1 VLESTAM
8 ARTGRPVTKLALTD
22 DERAQLRTRLAVRK
36 APADEK
42 LRIRVVLGCADGQ
55 SGTHIAK
62 RLKTSV
68 QTVSKWRRRYET
80 YRFAGLSDAP
90 RAGRPR
96 TVLDEHVQ
104 AVVDKVR
111 LSKPDNATHWSV
123 RSMSAATGVSAPT
136 VHRIWRAF
144 GLKPHLQATFK
155 LSTDPYFVDK
165 VRDVVGLYLAPPDR
179 ALVLCVDEKSQI
191 QALDRTQPGLP
202 LTFGK
207 PSTRT
212 HDYAPKEVP
221 LGDKHH
227 GTTSLFAALDVA
239 TGKVIGQLKRRHRS
253 AEFLQFL
260 KAIDAAVPT
269 DQDIHLIMDNYGTH
283 KTEKVRAWFAARPR
297 YHVHFT
303 PTSASWL
310 NLVERFFGQ
319 ISEKWIK
326 RGAHTSVAE
335 LEQSIRDYID
345 THNADPKPFVWHK
358 TADTILAS
366 VARAA
371 AKLT

>member
-1 VLESTAM
+1 M
-8 ARTGRPVTKLALTD
+8 ARTGRPPTTLVLTD
-22 DERAQLRTRLAVRK
+22 EERAELVARLAVRK
-36 APADEK
+36 APSDEWM
-42 LRIRVVLGCADGQ
+42 RIRIVLSCSQGE
-55 SGTHIAK
+55 SGTQIAQ
-62 RLKTSV
+62 RLKTSI
-68 QTVSKWRRRYET
+68 QTVSKWRRRYEAL
-80 YRFAGLSDAP
+80 RFAGLSDAP

-96 TVLDEHVQ
+96 TVSDDQVQ
-104 AVVDKVR
+104 AIVDKVR
-111 LSKPDNATHWSV
+111 QSKPENASHWSV
-123 RSMSAATGVSAPT
+123 RSMSVATGVSAAT
-136 VHRIWRAF
+136 VQRIWQAF
-144 GLKPHLQATFK
+144 GLKPHLQTTFK
-155 LSTDPYFVDK
+155 LSTDPHFVDK
-165 VRDVVGLYLAPPDR
+165 VRDVVGLYMAPPER

-202 LTFGK
+202 LTFGQ
-207 PSTRT
+207 PTTRT
-212 HDYAPKEVP
+212 HDYKR
-221 LGDKHH
+221 H

-253 AEFLQFL
+253 TEFLQFL
-260 KAIDAAVPT
+260 KAIDAAVPS

-283 KTEKVRAWFAARPR
+283 KTDTVRAWFAARPR

-319 ISEKWIK
+319 ISERWIK
-326 RGAHTSVAE
+326 RQTHTSVAD
-335 LEQSIRDYID
+335 LERSIQQYLD

-358 TADTILAS
+358 SADVILAS

>member
-1 VLESTAM
+1 M
-8 ARTGRPVTKLALTD
+8 ARGRPTTPLALTD
-22 DERAQLRTRLAVRK
+22 EERAELMRRLAIRK

-42 LRIRVVLGCADGQ
+42 LRIRIVLGCAEGE
-55 SGTHIAK
+55 SGTHIAQ
-62 RLKTSV
+62 RLKTSI
-68 QTVSKWRRRYET
+68 QMVSKWRCRYAA

-90 RAGRPR
+90 RSGRPR
-96 TVLDEHVQ
+96 TVLDDQVQ

-111 LSKPDNATHWSV
+111 NSKPDNATHWSV

-136 VHRIWRAF
+136 VQRIWRAF
-144 GLKPHLQATFK
+144 GLKPHLQSTFK
-155 LSTDPYFVDK
+155 LSTDPNFVDK
-165 VRDVVGLYLAPPDR
+165 VRDVVGLYMAPPDR

-191 QALDRTQPGLP
+191 QALNRTQPGLP

-207 PSTRT
+207 PGTRT
-212 HDYAPKEVP
+212 HDYKR
-221 LGDKHH
+221 H

-239 TGKVIGQLKRRHRS
+239 TGKVIGQLKRRHRG

-260 KAIDAAVPT
+260 NAIDAAVPP
-269 DQDIHLIMDNYGTH
+269 DKDVHLIMDNYGTH
-283 KTEKVRAWFAARPR
+283 KTDKVRAWFVARPR

-310 NLVERFFGQ
+310 NLVERFFLQ

-326 RGAHTSVAE
+326 RGAHTSVAD
-335 LEQSIRDYID
+335 LEQSIRDYLD
-345 THNADPKPFVWHK
+345 RYNVDPKPFVWHK

-371 AKLT
+371 AKLI

>member
-1 VLESTAM
+1 M
-8 ARTGRPVTKLALTD
+8 ARTGRPPKLLMLTS
-22 DERAQLRTRLAVRK
+22 EESLELTNRLKLRK

-42 LRIRVVLGCADGQ
+42 IRIRIVLACAAGE
-55 SGTHIAK
+55 SGAAIAR
-62 RLKTSV
+62 RLQVSI
-68 QTVSKWRRRYET
+68 QTVSKWRRRYEA

-111 LSKPDNATHWSV
+111 YTKPDNASHWSV
-123 RSMSAATGVSAPT
+123 RSMGAATGVSAPT
-136 VHRIWRAF
+136 VQRIWKAF
-144 GLKPHLQATFK
+144 GLKPHLQETFK
-155 LSTDPYFVDK
+155 LSTDPHFVDK

-202 LTFGK
+202 LSFGK

-212 HDYAPKEVP
+212 HDYKR
-221 LGDKHH
+221 H

-239 TGKVIGQLKRRHRS
+239 TGKVISQLKRRHRS

-260 KAIDAAVPT
+260 NAIDAAVPAE
-269 DQDIHLIMDNYGTH
+269 QEVHLIMDNYGTH
-283 KTEKVRAWFAARPR
+283 KTEKVRAWFAARAR

-326 RGAHTSVAE
+326 RTAHTSVID
-335 LEQSIRDYID
+335 LERSIRHYIEL
-345 THNADPKPFVWHK
+345 HNENPKPFVWHK
-358 TADTILAS
+358 SAETILAS
-366 VARAA
+366 VGRAA
-371 AKLT
+371 AKFN

>member
-1 VLESTAM
+1 M
-8 ARTGRPVTKLALTD
+8 ARTGRPATKLALTD
-22 DERAQLRTRLAVRK
+22 AERSELMAHLAIRK

-42 LRIRVVLGCADGQ
+42 LRIRMVLGCAQGE
-55 SGTHIAK
+55 SGTHLAK
-62 RLKTSV
+62 RLKTSI
-68 QTVSKWRRRYET
+68 QTVSKWRRRYEA

-96 TVLDEHVQ
+96 TVLDEQVQ

-111 LSKPDNATHWSV
+111 QSKPKNATHWSV

-155 LSTDPYFVDK
+155 LSTDPHFVDK

-191 QALDRTQPGLP
+191 QALNRTQPGLP

-207 PSTRT
+207 PATRT
-212 HDYAPKEVP
+212 HDYKR
-221 LGDKHH
+221 H

-260 KAIDAAVPT
+260 KAIDAAVPA

-283 KTEKVRAWFAARPR
+283 KTDKVRAWFAARPR
-297 YHVHFT
+297 YHMHFT

-310 NLVERFFGQ
+310 NLVERFFSQ
-319 ISEKWIK
+319 LSQQWIK
-326 RGAHTSVAE
+326 RSAHTSVAE

-345 THNADPKPFVWHK
+345 AHNANPKPFVWHK
-358 TADTILAS
+358 SADAILAS

-371 AKLT
+371 TKLS

>member
-1 VLESTAM
+1 M
-8 ARTGRPVTKLALTD
+8 ARTGRPVTKLSLTD
-22 DERAQLRTRLAVRK
+22 EERAELMARLAVRK

-42 LRIRVVLGCADGQ
+42 LRIRVVLGCAEGE
-55 SGTHIAK
+55 SGTHIAQ
-62 RLKTSV
+62 RLKTSI
-68 QTVSKWRRRYET
+68 QTVSKWRRRYEA

-96 TVLDEHVQ
+96 NVLDDQVQ

-111 LSKPDNATHWSV
+111 QSKPANATHWSV

-136 VHRIWRAF
+136 VQRIWHAF
-144 GLKPHLQATFK
+144 GLKPHLESTFK

-207 PSTRT
+207 PGTRT
-212 HDYAPKEVP
+212 HDYRR
-221 LGDKHH
+221 H

-319 ISEKWIK
+319 ISERWIK
-326 RGAHTSVAE
+326 RNAHTSVAD
-335 LEQSIRDYID
+335 LEQSIRHYID
-345 THNADPKPFVWHK
+345 THNVDPKPFVWRK
-358 TADTILAS
+358 TADVILAS

-371 AKLT
+371 AKLI

>member
-1 VLESTAM
+1 M
-8 ARTGRPVTKLALTD
+8 ANGRSGRPVTKLELSD
-22 DERAQLRTRLAVRK
+22 SERTELHTHLAIRK

-42 LRIRVVLGCADGQ
+42 LRIRIVLSCADSK
-55 SGTHIAK
+55 SGTRIAQC
-62 RLKTSV
+62 LKTSI
-68 QTVSKWRRRYET
+68 QTVSKWRRRYEA

-90 RAGRPR
+90 RPGRPR

-104 AVVDKVR
+104 VIVDKVR
-111 LSKPDNATHWSV
+111 QSKPANATHWSV

-144 GLKPHLQATFK
+144 GLKPHLQTTFK
-155 LSTDPYFVDK
+155 LSTDPHFVDK

-207 PSTRT
+207 PATRT
-212 HDYAPKEVP
+212 HDYKR
-221 LGDKHH
+221 H

-260 KAIDAAVPT
+260 KTIDAAVPA
-269 DQDIHLIMDNYGTH
+269 DQEIHLIMDNYGTH
-283 KTEKVRAWFAARPR
+283 KTDKVRAWFAARPR

-326 RGAHTSVAE
+326 PGAHTSVAE
-335 LEQSIRDYID
+335 LEQAICDYID
-345 THNADPKPFVWHK
+345 AHNANPKPFVWHK
-358 TADTILAS
+358 SADAILAS
-366 VARAA
+366 VASAA
-371 AKLT
+371 ARFV

>member
-1 VLESTAM
+1 M
-8 ARTGRPVTKLALTD
+8 AKMGRPICVLTLTPE
-22 DERAQLRTRLAVRK
+22 ERVELMNQLAVRK

-42 LRIRVVLGCADGQ
+42 LRIRIVLGCADGE
-55 SGTHIAK
+55 SGKSIAN
-62 RLKTSV
+62 RLKVSV
-68 QTVSKWRRRYET
+68 QTVSKWRQRYT
-80 YRFAGLSDAP
+80 AYRFAGLSDAP
-90 RAGRPR
+90 RSGRPR

-104 AVVDKVR
+104 MVVDKVR
-111 LSKPDNATHWSV
+111 QSTPSNATHWSV

-136 VHRIWRAF
+136 VQRIWHAF
-144 GLKPHLQATFK
+144 GLKPHLQSTFK
-155 LSTDPYFVDK
+155 LSTDPHFVDK

-191 QALDRTQPGLP
+191 QALNRTQPGLP

-207 PSTRT
+207 SATRT
-212 HDYAPKEVP
+212 HDYKR
-221 LGDKHH
+221 H

-260 KAIDAAVPT
+260 KTIDAQVPA
-269 DQDIHLIMDNYGTH
+269 DQEVHLIMDNYGTH
-283 KTEKVRAWFAARPR
+283 KTDKVRAWFVARPR

-326 RGAHTSVAE
+326 RNAHTSVAD

-345 THNADPKPFVWHK
+345 SHNADPKPFVWHK
-358 TADTILAS
+358 SADAILAS
-366 VARAA
+366 VARAGSL
-371 AKLT
+371 LT

>member
-1 VLESTAM
+1 M
-8 ARTGRPVTKLALTD
+8 ARPGRPITKLEITD
-22 DERAQLRTRLAVRK
+22 VERTELKARLRIRK
-36 APADEK
+36 GPEDEK
-42 LRIRVVLGCADGQ
+42 LRIRIVLGCADGQ
-55 SGTHIAK
+55 SGTRIAE
-62 RLKTSV
+62 RLQTTI
-68 QTVSKWRRRYET
+68 QTVSKWRRRYAA
-80 YRFAGLSDAP
+80 YRLAGLTDAP

-96 TVLDEHVQ
+96 TVDDAQVQ
-104 AVVDKVR
+104 AIVDKVR
-111 LSKPDNATHWSV
+111 QSTPTNATHWSV
-123 RSMSAATGVSAPT
+123 RTMSRETGVSPAT
-136 VHRIWRAF
+136 VQRIWHAF
-144 GLKPHLQATFK
+144 GLKPHLQETFK

-202 LTFGK
+202 LTFGQ
-207 PSTRT
+207 PATRT
-212 HDYAPKEVP
+212 HDYKR
-221 LGDKHH
+221 H

-260 KAIDAAVPT
+260 KAIDAAVPA

-283 KTEKVRAWFAARPR
+283 KTDKVRTWFAAHPR

-319 ISEKWIK
+319 ISAQWIK
-326 RGAHTSVAE
+326 RNAHTSVAD

-345 THNADPKPFVWHK
+345 RHNADPKPFVWHK
-358 TADTILAS
+358 SADTILAS
-366 VARAA
+366 IARAA
-371 AKLT
+371 SNISCV

>member
-1 VLESTAM
+1 M
-8 ARTGRPVTKLALTD
+8 AKMGRPICVLTLTPE
-22 DERAQLRTRLAVRK
+22 ERVELMNQLAVRK

-42 LRIRVVLGCADGQ
+42 LRIRIVLGCADGE
-55 SGTHIAK
+55 SGKSIAK
-62 RLKTSV
+62 RLKVSV
-68 QTVSKWRRRYET
+68 QTVSKWRQRYT
-80 YRFAGLSDAP
+80 GYRFAGLSDAP
-90 RAGRPR
+90 RSGRPR

-104 AVVDKVR
+104 MVVDKVR
-111 LSKPDNATHWSV
+111 QSTPSNATHWSV

-136 VHRIWRAF
+136 VQRIWHAF
-144 GLKPHLQATFK
+144 GLKPHLQSTFK
-155 LSTDPYFVDK
+155 LSTDPHFVDK

-191 QALDRTQPGLP
+191 QALNRTQPGLP

-207 PSTRT
+207 PATRT
-212 HDYAPKEVP
+212 HDYKR
-221 LGDKHH
+221 H

-260 KAIDAAVPT
+260 KTIDAQVPA
-269 DQDIHLIMDNYGTH
+269 DREVHLIMDNYGTH
-283 KTEKVRAWFAARPR
+283 KTDKVRAWFAARPR

-326 RGAHTSVAE
+326 RNAHTSVAE

-345 THNADPKPFVWHK
+345 NHNADPKPFVWHK
-358 TADTILAS
+358 SADAILAS
-366 VARAA
+366 VARAGSL
-371 AKLT
+371 LT